1 MSSLFD
7 GKTYVIGKIKKKEI
21 KEVLKIAK
29 ENNLTIRY
37 PWMFVNPEEDL
48 YRIAI
53 DDCSFG
59 GFVSVIICYH
69 EFTVNKSPKWGW
81 FNNVKELKQYIKNKK
96 TENK

>member
-1 MSSLFD
+1 MKTLFD
-7 GKTYVIGKIKKKEI
+7 GKTYVIGHIKKKEI
-21 KEVLKIAK
+21 KEVLNIAK

-37 PWMFVNPEEDL
+37 PWMFDNPEGDL
-48 YRIAI
+48 HRIAI
-53 DDCSFG
+53 DDHAFG

-69 EFTVNKSPKWGW
+69 EFTVKKSPKWGW